1 MFKRIRQLRI
11 SLAAKCQMLF
21 GAAVVLIIG
30 AALFVPWQRME
41 QLTEQINERSA
52 KSLCEDTLADHLAGV
67 PTSRVRPTLM
77 PTTRSTTRPAD
88 ARAAVPNPR
97 VLTAPRLILMG
108 SLPSD
113 LSVFEKRAVKHFEDH
128 PD

>member
-21 GAAVVLIIG
+21 GAAVALIIA

-52 KSLCEDTLADHLAGV
+52 RALCDDALADHLAGV
-67 PTSRVRPTLM
+67 HTNLRPTTLGS
-77 PTTRSTTRPAD
+77 PSTKRSTVPSPSDSDGTQPFTVD
-88 ARAAVPNPR
+88 GRAV
-97 VLTAPRLILMG
+97 TAPHLVLLG
-108 SLPSD
+108 SLKLDKLTPI
-113 LSVFEKRAVKHFEDH
+113 
-128 PD
+128 